1 MITFLV
7 TILQFFRAIIKG
19 LKDPEFRAI
28 LITVFL
34 VILIGTLFY
43 MKVEKWNLIDSVYF
57 WVITLTTV
65 GYGDLSPTTPISRIF
80 TVVYILIGIGIL
92 LAFIDKIV
100 RNVGPQN
107 ELFRKRLQPNE
118 QAAGQ
123 DGQGKTKADS

>member
-43 MKVEKWNLIDSVYF
+43 MKVEKWSLIDSVYF
-57 WVITLTTV
+57 CVITLTTV

-107 ELFRKRLQPNE
+107 ELFKKRLQPNE
-118 QAAGQ
+118 QAISQGGQ
-123 DGQGKTKADS
+123 SKTEVNP

>member
-28 LITVFL
+28 LITAFI

-43 MKVEKWNLIDSVYF
+43 MKVEKWSLIDSVYF
-57 WVITLTTV
+57 CVITLTTV
-65 GYGDLSPTTPISRIF
+65 GYGDLFPTTPISRIF
-80 TVVYILIGIGIL
+80 TVAYILIGIGIL

-107 ELFRKRLQPNE
+107 ELFKKRLQPNE
-118 QAAGQ
+118 QVAGQ
-123 DGQGKTKADS
+123 DGQSKTEVNP